1 MKIIKILLIL
11 LVFSS
16 CKNKTEYIKSKTVLS
31 EIDNLK
37 SKSEIE
43 NFIQKSDTN
52 YRKFELKNLQEF
64 SRSNSNDSINKILA
78 NKLNVKTNFTK
89 TDFDNN
95 GYTDLLVIGD
105 NHDCTSF
112 RPGIEGE
119 ESCSFSPIVLMNY
132 GKNKTKIFRVDME
145 WGKSIVPKV
154 ETVNSQPFLVIYQQK
169 IKDWEKK
176 LYEQSKKI
184 LTFKFGNFIEYNEN
198 PKNNKISK
206 IEFATSGC
214 FGTCPVYK
222 LTLNRDSLS
231 IFNAQYYNFNKN
243 REVIYGKEE
252 GVFTTTINK
261 MEFDKLEEIL
271 NYCEFDNL
279 DKEYTVMHT
288 DDQTGDLKITYNNG
302 KVKTISDYGM
312 IGTYGLKILYKKLAE
327 LRFNQKWRKK

>member
-16 CKNKTEYIKSKTVLS
+16 CKNKTEYIKTKTILS

-52 YRKFELKNLQEF
+52 YRKYELKNLQEF

-112 RPGIEGE
+112 TPGIEGK

-154 ETVNSQPFLVIYQQK
+154 EYVNSQPFLVIYHQK

-243 REVIYGKEE
+243 REVTYGKEE

-271 NYCEFDNL
+271 NYCNFDNL
-279 DKEYTVMHT
+279 DKEYSVMHT
-288 DDQTGDLKITYNNG
+288 DDQRGDLKITFNNG

-312 IGTYGLKILYKKLAE
+312 IGTNGLKILYEKLAE

>member
-16 CKNKTEYIKSKTVLS
+16 CKNKTEYIKTKTILS

-52 YRKFELKNLQEF
+52 FRKFELKNLQEF

-132 GKNKTKIFRVDME
+132 GKNKTQIFRVDME

-154 ETVNSQPFLVIYQQK
+154 ESVNSQPFLVIYQQK

-198 PKNNKISK
+198 PKINKISK

-243 REVIYGKEE
+243 REVTYGKEE

-261 MEFDKLEEIL
+261 IEFDKLEEIL
-271 NYCEFDNL
+271 NYCDFDNL
-279 DKEYTVMHT
+279 YKEYSVMHT

-312 IGTYGLKILYKKLAE
+312 IGTYGLKTLYKKLAE

>member
-16 CKNKTEYIKSKTVLS
+16 CKNKTEYIKTKTILS

-37 SKSEIE
+37 SRSEIE

-112 RPGIEGE
+112 RPGIEEE

-154 ETVNSQPFLVIYQQK
+154 EYVNSQPFLVIYQQK

-184 LTFKFGNFIEYNEN
+184 LTFRFGNFIEYNEN

-243 REVIYGKEE
+243 REVTYGKEE

-271 NYCEFDNL
+271 NYCDFDNL
-279 DKEYTVMHT
+279 HKEYSVMHT

>member
-16 CKNKTEYIKSKTVLS
+16 CKNKTEYIKTKTILS

-132 GKNKTKIFRVDME
+132 GKNKTQIFRVDME

-154 ETVNSQPFLVIYQQK
+154 ESVNSQPFLVIYQQK

-198 PKNNKISK
+198 PKKNKITK
-206 IEFATSGC
+206 IEFNTSGC

-243 REVIYGKEE
+243 REITYGKEE

-271 NYCEFDNL
+271 NYCDFDNL
-279 DKEYTVMHT
+279 YKEYSVMHT

-312 IGTYGLKILYKKLAE
+312 IGTYGLKTLYKKLAE
-327 LRFNQKWRKK
+327 LRFNQKWLKK